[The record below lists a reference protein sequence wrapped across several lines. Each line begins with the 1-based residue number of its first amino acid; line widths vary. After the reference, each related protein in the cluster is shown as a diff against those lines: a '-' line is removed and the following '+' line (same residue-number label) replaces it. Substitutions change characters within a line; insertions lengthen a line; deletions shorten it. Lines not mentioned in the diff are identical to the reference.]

1 MVDKMSTMVI
11 RESSDLNDH
20 TDFDDEL
27 VQENMMD
34 IEHHSH
40 RIFNSKAKMDRRLVR
55 AYQARRW
62 RDDYKNNQGKSSAFE
77 EIAEDQFV
85 RQLTL

>member
-1 MVDKMSTMVI
+1 MSTMVI

-77 EIAEDQFV
+77 EIA
-85 RQLTL
+85 